1 MADMSTTHTHT
12 DLLDLADDFAERIRA
27 MTLPSLHPVFAALS
41 AEARQQLDLNFLT
54 GDALALMEQLVDA
67 NGLVIPEESVVV
79 WYRTD
84 DRTVVVWGG
93 NEYDYDMNRL
103 AEVKL

>member
-1 MADMSTTHTHT
+1 MHPDMRTTLTEIASSVAQR
-12 DLLDLADDFAERIRA
+12 LQA

-67 NGLVIPEESVVV
+67 NGLIIPEESVVV

-93 NEYDYDMNRL
+93 NDYDYDMCRL
-103 AEVKL
+103 VEVKL